1 VDQEAVM
8 DENEWRELLLEALG
22 LLRKEWMVR
31 MGGMAIDQEIERAWQ
46 NYLKTTPELVRIMR
60 ALG

>member
-1 VDQEAVM
+1 
-8 DENEWRELLLEALG
+8 
-22 LLRKEWMVR
+22 MVR